1 MAERKL
7 HRASVETRPRF
18 RCLVCKRFVEG
29 TEHGS
34 CPRCGWEP
42 PRVELPRP
50 PSESGSSVRVVVAG
64 LLILVAIVLG
74 WLAGAR

>member
-1 MAERKL
+1 MAERTL
-7 HRASVETRPRF
+7 HRARVETRPRF

-34 CPRCGWEP
+34 CPRCAWEP

-50 PSESGSSVRVVVAG
+50 PPERAARGGRMAA
-64 LLILVAIVLG
+64 LAIVLAAMAV
-74 WLAGAR
+74 WFLTRA